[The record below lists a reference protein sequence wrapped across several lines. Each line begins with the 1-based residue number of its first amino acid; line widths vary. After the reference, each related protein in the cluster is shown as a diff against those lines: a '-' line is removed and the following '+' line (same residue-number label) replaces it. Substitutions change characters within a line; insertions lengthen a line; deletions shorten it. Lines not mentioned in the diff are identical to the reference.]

1 MSNVLAFVAA
11 VEKRRRSL
19 LGKGMTTDESGAYRG
34 RDVTTY
40 FMVRFLS
47 EAAAMAQSVAV
58 GWTVYRLSRDPLAL
72 GIVGIVQFVP
82 MFLLT
87 LPAGE
92 LCDRH
97 SPRSVLAAGLALEA
111 VCAIAFLWLTVIPP
125 LGLWPFYL
133 VLLVLGAARGFTE
146 PASQALLPCLVPP
159 ERIPA
164 ATSWGSSAWQLAVI
178 AGPAL
183 GGLAYEFG
191 PAVAYSACGMG
202 FLAAMISVMA
212 LRGRQRAPVENPN
225 LGRRVMRMIEG
236 VKFVWSQPVVLGAIS
251 LDLCAVLLGGAT
263 ALLPIYARDILH
275 VGPIGLGLLRSA
287 PAVGAC
293 ILALIQARC
302 PPDGRIGLKLFA
314 AVAVFGAATLT
325 FAFSTS
331 FMLSL
336 VALSVVGASDMV
348 SVNIRSSLIQL
359 ATPDIMRGRVSSVNM
374 LFIGAS
380 SELGAFESGITAAL
394 LGTVPAVAFGAIG
407 TLVVLAIWI
416 GAFPAL
422 RRADRISSI
431 AAYSIQR

>member
-1 MSNVLAFVAA
+1 
-11 VEKRRRSL
+11 
-19 LGKGMTTDESGAYRG
+19 MTAHEMETYRD
-34 RDVTTY
+34 RDMTTY

-47 EAAAMAQSVAV
+47 EMAAMAQSVAI

-72 GIVGIVQFVP
+72 GIMGIVQFVP

-97 SPRSVLAAGLALEA
+97 SPRNVLAAGLAFEA
-111 VCAIAFLWLTVIPP
+111 VCAIAFLWLTVLPP

-133 VLLVLGAARGFTE
+133 VLLVSGAARGFTE
-146 PASQALLPCLVPP
+146 PASQALLPCLVPT
-159 ERIPA
+159 ERIPG
-164 ATSWGSSAWQLAVI
+164 ATAWASSAWQLAII

-191 PAVAYSACGMG
+191 PALAYGACGAG
-202 FLAAMISVMA
+202 FVAAMIGVLV
-212 LRGRQRAPVENPN
+212 LRGRHPAPVERRN
-225 LGRRVMRMIEG
+225 LEDRVVRVIEG

-263 ALLPIYARDILH
+263 ALLPIYAHDILH

-293 ILALIQARC
+293 VVALIQARH

-314 AVAVFGAATLT
+314 AVAVFGAATLA

-331 FMLSL
+331 FLLSL

-348 SVNIRSSLIQL
+348 SVNIRSSLVQL

-380 SELGAFESGITAAL
+380 AELGAFESGVAAAL
-394 LGTVPAVAFGAIG
+394 LGTVPAVAFGAVG
-407 TLVVLAIWI
+407 TLVVLAIWM

-422 RRADRISSI
+422 RKTDSISSI
-431 AAYSIQR
+431 ASYSM

>member
-1 MSNVLAFVAA
+1 MIANEA
-11 VEKRRRSL
+11 ETYRS
-19 LGKGMTTDESGAYRG
+19 
-34 RDVTTY
+34 RDITTY
-40 FMVRFLS
+40 FIVRFLS
-47 EAAAMAQSVAV
+47 ETAAMAQSVAI
-58 GWTVYRLSRDPLAL
+58 GWSVYRLSRDPLAL
-72 GIVGIVQFVP
+72 GIVGLVQFVP
-82 MFLLT
+82 MFLLA

-97 SPRSVLAAGLALEA
+97 SPRSVLAAGLGLEG
-111 VCAIAFLWLTVIPP
+111 VCAIAFLWLTASPP

-133 VLLVLGAARGFTE
+133 VLLMLGAARGFTE
-146 PASQALLPCLVPP
+146 PASLALLPCLVPP

-164 ATSWGSSAWQLAVI
+164 ATAWGSSAWQLAVI

-191 PAVAYSACGMG
+191 PAVAYSACAMG
-202 FLAAMISVMA
+202 FLAAMIGVSV
-212 LRGRQRAPVENPN
+212 LRGRQAALVESPN
-225 LGRRVMRMIEG
+225 LEARVTRVIEG

-263 ALLPIYARDILH
+263 ALLPIYAHDILL

-293 ILALIQARC
+293 VVALIQARH

-314 AVAVFGAATLT
+314 AVAVFGAATLA
-325 FAFSTS
+325 FALSTS
-331 FMLSL
+331 FLLSL

-348 SVNIRSSLIQL
+348 SVNIRSSLVQL

-380 SELGAFESGITAAL
+380 AELGAFESGAAAAL
-394 LGTVPAVAFGAIG
+394 LGTVPAVAFGAVG
-407 TLVVLAIWI
+407 TFVVLAIWM

-422 RRADRISSI
+422 RRTDRISSI
-431 AAYSIQR
+431 ASYSMQR